1 MPAQGTFISKMLYV
15 KMIGIIMYMYS
26 ATTFFFLSS
35 VQVSLR
41 RLLRIRIWKGR
52 VMGLGFGVRVFR
64 VYCRVWL
71 GLFWFLV
78 VFRFSLMG
86 LDWPQ
91 FFEILTQRGW
101 LFIGILN
108 IGTSFE
114 NDCWSRQTAATLC
127 KSCPGVWI
135 GFRVQKW
142 FWFGLGI
149 GLL

>member
-1 MPAQGTFISKMLYV
+1 MFLLHAVKTNLCWGIFFLRFGGTVPAQSTFISKILYV
-15 KMIGIIMYMYS
+15 KMIGIVMYMFS

-52 VMGLGFGVRVFR
+52 VMGLGFGVRVFQ

-101 LFIGILN
+101 LFICILKHRD
-108 IGTSFE
+108 II
-114 NDCWSRQTAATLC
+114 WKR
-127 KSCPGVWI
+127 
-135 GFRVQKW
+135 
-142 FWFGLGI
+142 
-149 GLL
+149 LLVEANCSHSM